1 MNKIEERIMEK
12 INISAIR
19 GILEKE
25 KNILFAYL
33 YGSFSKSVERK
44 DSDIDIGIFV
54 KDLSDMEKYYP
65 EKLALKI
72 ERMIG
77 GEIDIRILN
86 DRDIIFLHQ
95 VLKYGKLL
103 FSKNEKKRIKF
114 ETDVYKKY
122 IDFVYYMEEYDRIRR
137 RRILA

>member
-12 INISAIR
+12 FNISTIK

-54 KDLSDMEKYYP
+54 KDSSDMEKYYP

>member
-1 MNKIEERIMEK
+1 MNKIEERMEK
-12 INISAIR
+12 FNISTIK

-54 KDLSDMEKYYP
+54 KDLSDTEKYYP